1 LPEESCSETLDQVN
15 VKVLDKIKLW
25 MCCRAKA
32 RLVAILVTIA
42 SVIST
47 NAAERWW
54 KGNLHTHSLW
64 SDGDDYPEMIVDWYK
79 QHGYQFLALSDH
91 NVMLEGQKW
100 INAQTNKGSAAA
112 LEKYSK
118 RFGADWVERREVQ
131 GRGEVRL
138 RTLEEFRGK
147 FEEEGRFLLIPG
159 EEISDH
165 FGDAPIHLNASNL
178 RKLIPPQGGKNVYEV
193 MQNNINAV
201 LEQRKSTHQ
210 PIIPHINHPNFR
222 WAITAEDI
230 MCLTGERFL
239 EVYNGH
245 PITWNAGDTNHPSH
259 ERIWDIVLTKRL
271 AELGLEPIWGTA
283 VDDAHNYHEFKTEH
297 SNPGRGW
304 IMVRSEDLNPTA
316 LIKAMEAGEFYA
328 SSGVLLE
335 DVRRGKSEL
344 SIRIKAEEAVTYK
357 TVFIGTRKGYD
368 PTSEPLLVEGRP
380 VAATRRYSKDIG
392 AVLSEVAGANPA
404 YKLKG
409 DEIYVR
415 AKIISSKPKV
425 NPTTEGD
432 FEMAWVQPVVTGVR

>member
-1 LPEESCSETLDQVN
+1 MVALI
-15 VKVLDKIKLW
+15 VLSSL
-25 MCCRAKA
+25 
-32 RLVAILVTIA
+32 L
-42 SVIST
+42 SSP
-47 NAAERWW
+47 AAERWW

-64 SDGDDYPEMIVDWYK
+64 SDGDDYPEMIVDWYR

-91 NVMLEGQKW
+91 NVMLDGQKW
-100 INAQTNKGSAAA
+100 IDAETNKGGSAA

-118 RFGADWVERREVQ
+118 RFGPDWLERRESG
-131 GRGEVRL
+131 GRPQVRL

-165 FGDAPIHLNASNL
+165 FGEAPIHLNATNL
-178 RKLIPPQGGKNVYEV
+178 RKLIPPQGGKSVYEV
-193 MQNNINAV
+193 MQNDINVV
-201 LEQRKSTHQ
+201 LEQRKALHQ
-210 PIIPHINHPNFR
+210 PMIPHINHPNFR
-222 WAITAEDI
+222 WAVTAEDI
-230 MCLTGERFL
+230 MRVAGERFL

-259 ERIWDIVLTKRL
+259 ERIWDIVLTRRL
-271 AELGLEPIWGTA
+271 AELRLEPIWGTA

-304 IMVRSEDLNPTA
+304 IMVRSEELTAAA
-316 LIKAMEAGEFYA
+316 LIKAMETGDFYA
-328 SSGVLLE
+328 SSGVLLQ

-344 SIRIKAEEAVTYK
+344 SIRIKPEEGVTYR

-368 PTSEPLLVEGRP
+368 ATSEPVLVEGRP
-380 VAATRRYSKDIG
+380 IAATRRYSKDIG
-392 AVLSEVAGANPA
+392 AVFAEVAGENPT

-415 AKIISSKPKV
+415 ARIISSKHKA

-432 FEMAWVQPVVTGVR
+432 FEMAWVQPVVTGVK